1 MRSDRVLAKK
11 QQTIRPFDAI
21 KYGICANCPAGCGV
35 KAFMNGTTP
44 VDFFGDE
51 EHPLNKGSLC
61 PKGFVLYVAHD
72 HKERVL
78 VPGIRE
84 DTCTAWK
91 QASWDEAVATVADKL
106 NELDEGVVLALPAS
120 TKAPMDYVAGAEW
133 LASVQ
138 SKAIA
143 PAAFVPAALS
153 VNGTIAKM
161 FGLPASELCMGSQR
175 DWAASRVILV
185 VGADMAAETP
195 VTFGPLEDARD
206 RGSQVLYVGASAGMT
221 AMRCNEALLV
231 LPGTEAVIVAAI
243 VNVILRD
250 QQTLQQM
257 RPLLSLFQIVAGP
270 ADDDLLLE
278 RQIFVNNVP
287 QGQDLGLVLV
297 IHQSQHIDG
306 KRSL

>member
-153 VNGTIAKM
+153 VNGAIAKM

-175 DWAASRVILV
+175 DCVI
-185 VGADMAAETP
+185 
-195 VTFGPLEDARD
+195 RR
-206 RGSQVLYVGASAGMT
+206 RGNWV
-221 AMRCNEALLV
+221 
-231 LPGTEAVIVAAI
+231 
-243 VNVILRD
+243 
-250 QQTLQQM
+250 
-257 RPLLSLFQIVAGP
+257 
-270 ADDDLLLE
+270 
-278 RQIFVNNVP
+278 
-287 QGQDLGLVLV
+287 
-297 IHQSQHIDG
+297 
-306 KRSL
+306 